1 MNCTTQINELRIN
14 AGIKEDEFKFTLVN
28 FNHLL
33 CKHNQISYETFI
45 LASQVQQVWY
55 AQDPVQIGCHVVVR
69 TIPRDSI
76 DIRSSDRMNDVMEN
90 EESVLLNG

>member
-1 MNCTTQINELRIN
+1 MI
-14 AGIKEDEFKFTLVN
+14 
-28 FNHLL
+28 
-33 CKHNQISYETFI
+33 
-45 LASQVQQVWY
+45 WY

-76 DIRSSDRMNDVMEN
+76 DMRSSDLMNDVMEN